1 MDAYRHPGGAAARHS
16 VEGVALL
23 AALDAHRRAVRTE
36 RARRYRVGWSSLALA
51 VLVGVRL
58 VQGDPVPGPP
68 QPSPAAAVRP
78 APAASGPAA
87 STDPAPLAVA
97 RPDAVRIPAIG
108 VDAPL
113 RAVGYDPRGRLD
125 APPPTEPGT
134 AGWFSAGPS
143 PGERGAAVLTGHVD
157 TRTGPAVFYSL
168 GSLVHGDTIEVTRG
182 DGRTAVFTVDGVEV
196 LPREGFPAE
205 RVYGDTG
212 RPELR
217 LLTCGGTFEEAT
229 GYDANVV
236 VFAHLT
242 GVR

>member
-1 MDAYRHPGGAAARHS
+1 MDPYPRRPARYS
-16 VEGVALL
+16 AEGEALL
-23 AALDAHRRAVRTE
+23 AALDVHRRAA
-36 RARRYRVGWSSLALA
+36 RARVDRRHRVGWSSLALA

-58 VQGDPVPGPP
+58 VQGDPVAGPP
-68 QPSPAAAVRP
+68 QPAPAAAVRP
-78 APAASGPAA
+78 APSATASAGAAQAGAE
-87 STDPAPLAVA
+87 PLTVA
-97 RPDAVRIPAIG
+97 RPARVQVPSIR

-113 RAVGYDPRGRLD
+113 LDVGYDPQGQIE
-125 APPPTEPGT
+125 APAPTRPDT
-134 AGWFSAGPS
+134 AGWFSEGLT
-143 PGERGAAVLTGHVD
+143 PGERGTAVITGHVD

-168 GSLVHGDTIEVTRG
+168 GLLRPGETVEVPRA
-182 DGRTAVFTVDGVEV
+182 DGQTAVFTVDGVETFK
-196 LPREGFPAE
+196 REGFPAE

-217 LLTCGGTFEEAT
+217 LITCGGSYAGES